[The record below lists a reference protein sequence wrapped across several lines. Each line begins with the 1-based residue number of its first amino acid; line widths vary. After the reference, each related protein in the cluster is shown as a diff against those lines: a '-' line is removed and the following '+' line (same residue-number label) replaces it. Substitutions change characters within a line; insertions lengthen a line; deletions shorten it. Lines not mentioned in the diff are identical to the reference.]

1 MTKVLLLSLIS
12 TILLA
17 QTHNIDV
24 IERNN
29 LEIGTW
35 VKESKINKTSIFI
48 DRHIKENLN
57 ILAENVNLDN
67 ASEADILKYFSSSK
81 TGKFISRY
89 KQLQPK

>member
-1 MTKVLLLSLIS
+1 MTKILLLSFIS

-17 QTHNIDV
+17 QTHNNEV
-24 IERNN
+24 LERNN
-29 LEIGTW
+29 LEIGAW
-35 VKESKINKTSIFI
+35 IKESEINKTSIFI

-57 ILAENVNLDN
+57 VIAKNVNLDN
-67 ASEADILKYFSSSK
+67 ASEADILEYFLSSK